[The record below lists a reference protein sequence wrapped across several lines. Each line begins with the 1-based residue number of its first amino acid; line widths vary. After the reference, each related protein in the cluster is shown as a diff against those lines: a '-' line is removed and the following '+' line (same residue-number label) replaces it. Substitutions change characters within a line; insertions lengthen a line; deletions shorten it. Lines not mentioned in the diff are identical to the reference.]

1 MNGDHG
7 LAAASCASAC
17 NVLRA
22 ALGKVRDG
30 DYVDSYAT
38 ARSAEL
44 IEHHS
49 VVRQLEIERYL
60 TQF

>member
-1 MNGDHG
+1 MNGDSG
-7 LAAASCASAC
+7 LAATSRASAC
-17 NVLRA
+17 IVSCA
-22 ALGKVRDG
+22 GLGKVRDG

-49 VVRQLEIERYL
+49 VVRQWEIERYS

>member
-1 MNGDHG
+1 V
-7 LAAASCASAC
+7 S
-17 NVLRA
+17 RA

-30 DYVDSYAT
+30 DYVDSCAT

-49 VVRQLEIERYL
+49 VVRQWEIERYS